1 MTENSHG
8 IRPFTHVVDHEQP
21 LHLTVT
27 KPDGGSLV
35 KTEPLF
41 ETVEPFVHEDGI
53 ASIGVENFNSAVEP
67 FVHGIQLNHGHQPHQ
82 KFHPEPLAGGRVEP
96 FVHGI
101 EVSSGLLET
110 QPLVQ
115 SSVVQPFIHG
125 DDIIEA
131 VPLVSEV
138 HHEVTDPKVN

>member
-21 LHLTVT
+21 L
-27 KPDGGSLV
+27 
-35 KTEPLF
+35 F
-41 ETVEPFVHEDGI
+41 ETVEPFVHDSGI

-67 FVHGIQLNHGHQPHQ
+67 FVHGIQLNPVHQPHRS
-82 KFHPEPLAGGRVEP
+82 FHSEPIVGGRVEP

-101 EVSSGLLET
+101 EVSSGPLET

-131 VPLVSEV
+131 VPLGSEV
-138 HHEVTDPKVN
+138 QHLVTDPKVN

>member
-8 IRPFTHVVDHEQP
+8 IRPFTHVDHEQP
-21 LHLTVT
+21 LQLTVT
-27 KPDGGSLV
+27 KPNGGSLV

-41 ETVEPFVHEDGI
+41 ETVEPFVRDSGI
-53 ASIGVENFNSAVEP
+53 ASVGVENFNSAVEP
-67 FVHGIQLNHGHQPHQ
+67 FVHGIQLNHVHQPQ
-82 KFHPEPLAGGRVEP
+82 KSFHPEPLVGGRVEP

-101 EVSSGLLET
+101 EVISGPLEI

-131 VPLVSEV
+131 VPLASEA
-138 HHEVTDPKVN
+138 HHQVTDPKVN